1 MRLEEPAYISEK
13 FLSACREYYA
23 LWKGEAQLTS
33 PALDMATVLDSMAGM
48 VSSDYALAFV
58 GVKELDE
65 EQLIYF
71 WLFYAMHNRH
81 QAKVQ
86 GAVSFLESQGF
97 TPTGF
102 STTLQMRWKISKLIK
117 SDFRNTIY
125 DHGVWNWANGLFSPA
140 SQMGNGI
147 PDYILFQKT
156 HRYFM
161 NWIDENPMEGKQ

>member
-23 LWKGEAQLTS
+23 LWKREPHQTS
-33 PALDMATVLDSMAGM
+33 PELPPLGWRL
-48 VSSDYALAFV
+48 SSDY
-58 GVKELDE
+58 EWDE
-65 EQLIYF
+65 AQLIYF
-71 WLFYAMHNRH
+71 SLFYAMHHQH

-86 GAVSFLESQGF
+86 GAVSFLESQGL

-102 STTLQMRWKISKLIK
+102 STSPDMRMKFSKLIK

-125 DHGVWNWANGLFSPA
+125 DHGKWSWANGLFSPA

-161 NWIDENPMEGKQ
+161 NWLDENPMEDKS